1 MTEGSLW
8 RNILI
13 FSLPLMLS
21 QILQVLFNMADV
33 AIVGKF
39 SSSNAMGSV
48 GSTSILVTLFTGF
61 LIGMGAG
68 VNVRVLQR
76 QRAGNHPQQQNQ
88 RQQQR

>member
-1 MTEGSLW
+1 
-8 RNILI
+8 
-13 FSLPLMLS
+13 MLS

-68 VNVRVLQR
+68 VNVRVAQLLGAKR
-76 QRAGNHPQQQNQ
+76 QEDTEKPYIPLCCSAC
-88 RQQQR
+88 